1 MMVTFMDKESRRLI
15 KRLHTLYGK
24 TGMSPEDRKSFLSA
38 WGVEHTNELTA
49 TQMMEACQKLDM
61 LLNPALQEQDR
72 WRKRVMA
79 SVGGWLRSTGQQENG
94 KYIKA
99 IACRAAGKTDFNQI
113 PVAMLRNLYYEFKD
127 KQKARERVNT
137 IDAAMLL
144 SVIGQN

>member
-1 MMVTFMDKESRRLI
+1 MMVTFIEKESRRLM

-24 TGMSPEDRKSFLSA
+24 TGLSQEDKKSFLSA
-38 WGVEHTNELTA
+38 WGVEHTNELTV

-61 LLNPALQEQDR
+61 LLNPALREQEV

-79 SVGGWLRSTGQQENG
+79 SVGGWLRATGQQENG

-99 IACRAAGKTDFNQI
+99 IACRAAGKADFNQI

-127 KQKARERVNT
+127 KQKARDRVDT

-144 SVIGQN
+144 SVISKN